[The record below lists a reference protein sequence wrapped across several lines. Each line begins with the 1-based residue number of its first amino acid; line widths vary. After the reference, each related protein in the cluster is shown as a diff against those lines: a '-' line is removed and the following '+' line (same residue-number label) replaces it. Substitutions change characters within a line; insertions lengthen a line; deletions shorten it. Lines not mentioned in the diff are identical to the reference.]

1 MVRDNPVPLCSDAF
15 WERSNFQSMEE
26 AEQNNRDVRN
36 ATNRLLDDVIS
47 RFADDLNSHRVQLSN
62 HYQLIQILHE
72 RGINVKKKKNLF
84 QNSHHYQIFQ
94 GKISWSF
101 KKKN

>member
-1 MVRDNPVPLCSDAF
+1 
-15 WERSNFQSMEE
+15 MEE

-72 RGINVKKKKNLF
+72 RGINVKKKKILF